1 MILIDQTW
9 FETSLIVI
17 SDRNK
22 SASVKKKSA
31 VEGTIK
37 SPPSPTP
44 KKWKKGAGKGTI
56 DSPPP
61 QKEEQKG
68 AEEGTT
74 YCTQIVFSH
83 IVLT

>member
-9 FETSLIVI
+9 FGTSLIVI

-44 KKWKKGAGKGTI
+44 KKWKKWAEKGTI
-56 DSPPP
+56 DSTPTKRRKRNKKHYSNQPN
-61 QKEEQKG
+61 
-68 AEEGTT
+68 
-74 YCTQIVFSH
+74 
-83 IVLT
+83 LTNLT